1 MESESPPR
9 IFFALGNPGRRYEQT
24 RHNFG
29 RLVLKRLLERWKLK
43 LRRAA
48 GPWSEARFEVAGRA
62 VLLAEP
68 RTYMNRVGAAAVAL
82 LEHHALRPDALVAL
96 YDDIDLPF
104 GSLRLRKHGGAAG
117 HRGMLSLLGALGT
130 EEVARLR
137 LGIGGLPIAG
147 EVADFVLEEFSSEER
162 STADA
167 VSERAADALECVAA
181 RGLDTAMNLFNSAP
195 PPDGHND

>member
-9 IFFALGNPGRRYEQT
+9 IFFALGNPGRRYERT

-48 GPWSEARFEVAGRA
+48 GPWSEARFDLAGTP
-62 VLLAEP
+62 VILVEP
-68 RTYMNRVGAAAVAL
+68 STYMNRVGPAAVAL
-82 LEHHALRPDALVAL
+82 LERHNLRPDALVAL
-96 YDDIDLPF
+96 YDDVDIPF
-104 GSLRLRKHGGAAG
+104 GFLRLRKHGGAAG
-117 HRGMLSLLGALGT
+117 HRGMLSLIGALGT
-130 EEVARLR
+130 EEFARLR
-137 LGIGGLPIAG
+137 LGIGGMSIAG

-162 STADA
+162 PTADT
-167 VSERAADALECVAA
+167 VSARAADALECVAA

-195 PPDGHND
+195 PLGGDDD